1 MRVSEELGAHWHL
14 PFYEAYLAMERFLA
28 GGWDDASAELDAAL
42 QLVAATG
49 ERHSLVLI
57 ESLSS
62 LIALHRAISGTPR
75 RPSPGPSTSWPTP
88 APLPQPLGDVGPGPG
103 PGGRGR
109 HRAGVRRLAGCW
121 DLCADAGFAIEYPV
135 LGPDLVRL
143 ALASGER
150 ARAEQVAAAVADVA
164 ARNDVPS
171 IAGSALR
178 CRGLVEGDL
187 ALLRSAV
194 DAYAQGPR
202 PLELALAAEDAGVAC
217 ARHGE
222 VDSAVPL
229 LAQALAGYESLEAGR
244 DTARAEA
251 RLRDLGV
258 RRGRRGARRRPP
270 TGWESLTRTEH
281 RVVDLVVEG
290 LSNPKIGERLFIS
303 RRTVQTHL
311 AHVFTKLG
319 ISSRTQLAAE
329 ATRRRPAP

>member
-1 MRVSEELGAHWHL
+1 
-14 PFYEAYLAMERFLA
+14 
-28 GGWDDASAELDAAL
+28 
-42 QLVAATG
+42 
-49 ERHSLVLI
+49 
-57 ESLSS
+57 
-62 LIALHRAISGTPR
+62 
-75 RPSPGPSTSWPTP
+75 
-88 APLPQPLGDVGPGPG
+88 
-103 PGGRGR
+103 
-109 HRAGVRRLAGCW
+109 
-121 DLCADAGFAIEYPV
+121 
-135 LGPDLVRL
+135 
-143 ALASGER
+143 
-150 ARAEQVAAAVADVA
+150 
-164 ARNDVPS
+164 
-171 IAGSALR
+171 
-178 CRGLVEGDL
+178 
-187 ALLRSAV
+187 V
-194 DAYAQGPR
+194 DAYAQDPR

-270 TGWESLTRTEH
+270 TGWESLTPTEH